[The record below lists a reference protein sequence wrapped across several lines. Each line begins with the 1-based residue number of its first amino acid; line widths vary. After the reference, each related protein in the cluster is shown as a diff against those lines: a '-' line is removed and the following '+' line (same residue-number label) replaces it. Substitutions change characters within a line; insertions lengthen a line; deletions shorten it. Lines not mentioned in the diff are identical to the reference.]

1 MIHFTKEGG
10 RKKVGLNLYRARG
23 GFVVA
28 WVWYYP
34 ATHELKGGRFRL
46 RMHMKPRI
54 LWSVDSC
61 NVIANYLTIHDL
73 QLVNR
78 EALEE
83 AWYHVGTFQPTEKAI
98 DLYDEARTAI
108 KEALAQEQEPVAYL
122 SNKRQRIN
130 IEIKPQTF
138 VEIPTVTDWEMPL
151 YMKPPQRT
159 WVDLTEAEIDEI
171 CLGDEAKVR
180 TALELIK
187 EKNTRGQE

>member
-1 MIHFTKEGG
+1 MTK
-10 RKKVGLNLYRARG
+10 
-23 GFVVA
+23 
-28 WVWYYP
+28 
-34 ATHELKGGRFRL
+34 
-46 RMHMKPRI
+46 
-54 LWSVDSC
+54 D
-61 NVIANYLTIHDL
+61 
-73 QLVNR
+73 
-78 EALEE
+78 EALKLALWHE
-83 AWYHVGTFQPTEKAI
+83 AMAREPNRNQAKREKH
-98 DLYDEARTAI
+98 EATAKFI
-108 KEALAQEQEPVAYL
+108 NEALAQEQEPVEYL

>member
-1 MIHFTKEGG
+1 MTKEEIIEMA
-10 RKKVGLNLYRARG
+10 KKCGWDNPAINMSPLYEFAKL
-23 GFVVA
+23 VA
-28 WVWYYP
+28 
-34 ATHELKGGRFRL
+34 
-46 RMHMKPRI
+46 
-54 LWSVDSC
+54 
-61 NVIANYLTIHDL
+61 
-73 QLVNR
+73 
-78 EALEE
+78 
-83 AWYHVGTFQPTEKAI
+83 EK
-98 DLYDEARTAI
+98 AI
-108 KEALAQEQEPVAYL
+108 KEASAQEQEPVAYL

-187 EKNTRGQE
+187 DKNTKGTEK